1 MSASSSKALVLEV
14 AQLLRLRRLRAEA
27 ARIERE
33 TARAKRDA
41 AQHAVREREA
51 QVQRLR
57 TERDALGESVVA
69 FASAMALLAPFASA
83 RREFLD
89 DALERAE
96 YALIDDEEELAQ
108 AQNAFDAAHAAWRK
122 AVARCDAVEQL
133 DETTRR
139 DVTRA
144 AEERAEREVD
154 VSPRSVMLE
163 GTP

>member
-1 MSASSSKALVLEV
+1 MSATSSKALILEV
-14 AQLLRLRRLRAEA
+14 AQLLRLRKLRAEA

-41 AQHAVREREA
+41 AQQAVLEREA

-57 TERDALGESVVA
+57 VERNALGESVVA
-69 FASAMALLAPFASA
+69 IAPAMALLAPFASA
-83 RREFLD
+83 RREVLD

-96 YALIDDEEELAQ
+96 YALIDDEEVLTQ
-108 AQNAFDAAHAAWRK
+108 AQSAFDEAHAAWQK
-122 AVARCDAVEQL
+122 AVARCDAVEKL
-133 DETTRR
+133 HETTRR
-139 DVTRA
+139 DATLA